1 MFPASEVTNPDE
13 SQNTVF
19 ETGFGQR
26 VLLSDLSEV
35 KLQKFNWARSKIE
48 NEKEQFFKAQ
58 EISPHT

>member
-26 VLLSDLSEV
+26 VLLSDLSET
-35 KLQKFNWARSKIE
+35 KLQKFNQARSRIE
-48 NEKEQFFKAQ
+48 NEKEQFFKA
-58 EISPHT
+58 